1 MKPYYGIFKDL
12 YQMLGTDCKECDLYE
27 GPFAE
32 VYDSESAEQE
42 ESSLYLAEA
51 AQCGSRVLEL
61 CCGSGRLTTEFAR
74 CGFHVTGVDL
84 SSDMLALL
92 EQKKARLPK
101 RVAERIRTRCCDVF
115 AAEWKETYDFIFLPA
130 TTLCLLTGDLH
141 QTAALFT
148 RLSQALTTN
157 GSLMFDIRRYDKA
170 ASLPLCAA
178 SFPQAGR
185 VVLYQ
190 DRLDVLPGYD
200 VANFLLIE
208 KSAGSHAQFCLSA
221 SVKRVLQEADIE
233 ALTAQTPFFVAR
245 REDRVLNGFPL
256 RFYTLKKREAEGKE
270 I

>member
-1 MKPYYGIFKDL
+1 MRSLRRTLWPKCTTANRPNRKKAAFTWRKRHSAAAGSWN
-12 YQMLGTDCKECDLYE
+12 
-27 GPFAE
+27 FA
-32 VYDSESAEQE
+32 
-42 ESSLYLAEA
+42 A
-51 AQCGSRVLEL
+51 AADG
-61 CCGSGRLTTEFAR
+61 LTTEFAR

-157 GSLMFDIRRYDKA
+157 GSLMSTFGGTTKRLRW
-170 ASLPLCAA
+170 PLCAA
-178 SFPQAGR
+178 SFPRAGR

-208 KSAGSHAQFCLSA
+208 KSAGSTHS
-221 SVKRVLQEADIE
+221 
-233 ALTAQTPFFVAR
+233 FVF
-245 REDRVLNGFPL
+245 LLP
-256 RFYTLKKREAEGKE
+256 
-270 I
+270 